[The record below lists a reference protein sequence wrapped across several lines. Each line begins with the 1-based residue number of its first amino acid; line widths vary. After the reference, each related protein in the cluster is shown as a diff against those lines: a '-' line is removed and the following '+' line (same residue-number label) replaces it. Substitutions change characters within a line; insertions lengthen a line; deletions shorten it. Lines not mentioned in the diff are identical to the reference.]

1 MYAWLHT
8 VPEKQEQSRYERY
21 VEQGVTIVVP
31 EMKCSYLFDYLLQ
44 VGTMSFN
51 GMANV
56 PLSWQE
62 LNAWVQVTGITLNEW
77 ELRVIR
83 RASEVYVNQL
93 ELSKKPDAP
102 MPERIIEQDPRKL
115 AKHIKSILR

>member
-21 VEQGVTIVVP
+21 IQDGVDVVVP
-31 EMKCSYLFDYLLQ
+31 EMKCSYLFDYLIRI
-44 VGTMSFN
+44 GIMSSSSM
-51 GMANV
+51 GNV

-62 LNAWVQVTGITLNEW
+62 LNAWVQVTGIPLNEW

-83 RASEVYVNQL
+83 RASEVYVNQH
-93 ELSKKPDAP
+93 ELSKKIDAP
-102 MPERIIEQDPRKL
+102 MPERVIEQDPKKL